1 MVFDKKVKFITAK
14 TFQPAYPGK
23 TLSINQFSEISSH
36 AHIHIPLAAMKQVQ
50 TFSYQE

>member
-1 MVFDKKVKFITAK
+1 MVFDKKVKFITVK

-36 AHIHIPLAAMKQVQ
+36 ADIHIPSAAMKQVQ

>member
-1 MVFDKKVKFITAK
+1 MVFDKKVKFITVK
-14 TFQPAYPGK
+14 IFQPACPVK
-23 TLSINQFSEISSH
+23 TVSINQFSEISSH